1 MSFEAI
7 KKSGL
12 AEEITTRLL
21 NLIKERQLRPGDKL
35 PPEREL
41 AAMMQVSRPPLREA
55 LRALSIMN
63 VIEIRQGDG
72 TYVSSLDPHLLVE
85 PLDFIFA
92 LDDSTFVQLFE
103 ARKIVEVGI
112 VALAAE
118 RITDEQIAVLEA
130 CVEKAEAAVDD
141 PDAFLE
147 IDRRL
152 HDTITDAA
160 GNPILHRV
168 MASISRLAMAS
179 RSRTVSL
186 PGSRAQTVADHRE
199 IVAALRLRDAVQ
211 AREAMLRHLDHVE
224 SKLIELIDSRS
235 LAPSP
240 WDGAN
245 DD

>member
-7 KKSGL
+7 KKSAL

-21 NLIKERQLRPGDKL
+21 NLIKERQLHPGDKL

-41 AAMMQVSRPPLREA
+41 ATMMQVSRPSLREA

-63 VIEIRQGDG
+63 VVEIRQGDG

-118 RITDEQIAVLEA
+118 RITDAQIAVLAA
-130 CVEKAEAAVDD
+130 CLEQAEDAVDD
-141 PDAFLE
+141 PAAFLE
-147 IDRRL
+147 IDRAL
-152 HDTITDAA
+152 HDTITQAA
-160 GNPILHRV
+160 GNPILARV

-179 RSRTVSL
+179 RVRTVSL
-186 PGSRAQTVADHRE
+186 PGARAETVRDHRA
-199 IVAALRLRDAVQ
+199 IVTALQARDSAAARDA
-211 AREAMLRHLDHVE
+211 MLQHLDHIE
-224 SKLIELIDSRS
+224 HKLMALLKSQK

-240 WDGAN
+240 RDGAGEP
-245 DD
+245 